1 MEKKIFEEI
10 KEHLLKDEKPSIYL
24 NSIKNKL
31 VGTPLEILAQLETVE
46 QEKKYHPEGNVW
58 NHVMLV
64 TDKAAELREYSN
76 DPESLMMA
84 ALLHDTGK
92 KIATR
97 KNKSGRLISYDHD
110 KIGAKIVNEILN
122 CYDINNKKNKKI
134 INLVKYHMHHLYI
147 IKNLPFA
154 STTEMINS
162 VNMRNMILLFI
173 SDRLGRGQNT
183 KEKILQELF
192 DVKEIVNILQRK
204 NKIDLQEEEKILDK
218 LIKEEE

>member
-110 KIGAKIVNEILN
+110 KIVQK
-122 CYDINNKKNKKI
+122 
-134 INLVKYHMHHLYI
+134 
-147 IKNLPFA
+147 
-154 STTEMINS
+154 
-162 VNMRNMILLFI
+162 
-173 SDRLGRGQNT
+173 
-183 KEKILQELF
+183 
-192 DVKEIVNILQRK
+192 
-204 NKIDLQEEEKILDK
+204 
-218 LIKEEE
+218 